1 LENEIKT
8 WNQNLKDLESNFLKK
23 DQAIP
28 SFPPKKK
35 TRRST
40 KTNKTS
46 KGENGAMAE
55 LAATLEIDS
64 FIKVYISF
72 WDLKIHSCTF
82 KSLSNYLNVTI

>member
-23 DQAIP
+23 EQAIP
-28 SFPPKKK
+28 SSPPKKK

-46 KGENGAMAE
+46 KGENGEMAE
-55 LAATLEIDS
+55 LAATLQIDS

-72 WDLKIHSCTF
+72 WDLKIHS
-82 KSLSNYLNVTI
+82 